1 MLGPLSRS
9 LGYNVARHT
18 GRLHPRPLN
27 LTFSVTYR
35 CNSKC
40 RTCNVWKKRVDD
52 LTLAEYQRLFDDLG
66 PSLYWAT
73 FSGGEPFIRPD
84 LIDIVI
90 ACYDRC
96 HPAIVTIPTNGLLRK
111 RIVEGVARLSRHAPD
126 LKIVINFSLDG
137 IGARHDDIRCV
148 PGNYEKLKEAYQE
161 LKAAKLP
168 NVTVGIHTVVSQL
181 NVKDIPAL
189 RDHVRT
195 EFQPNSY
202 ITELAEER
210 LELDTIG
217 ENITPAA
224 EDYAAVVQDL
234 VADIDATPATGF
246 AAVIQAFRRHYYQLA
261 HRTMA
266 EQRQILPC
274 YAGVASGQVA
284 PNGDVWTCCI
294 RAEAMGNLRETR
306 FDFDKVWK
314 SRRANELRG
323 SIRRGECF
331 CPLANAAYSS
341 MMCDPSSLM
350 HVGWQ
355 WMKRQVATRLATR

>member
-1 MLGPLSRS
+1 MLRPLSRS
-9 LGYNVARHT
+9 LGYNIARRT
-18 GRLHPRPLN
+18 GGSPPRPLN

-52 LTLAEYQRLFDDLG
+52 LTLQEYERLFDDLG
-66 PSLYWAT
+66 SSLYWAT

-96 HPAIVTIPTNGLLRK
+96 HPAIVNIPTNGLLRK
-111 RIVEGVARLSRHAPD
+111 RILEGVTRLSKHAPD

-137 IGARHDDIRCV
+137 IGPRHDDLRCV
-148 PGNYEKLKEAYQE
+148 PGNYDKLKETYLE
-161 LKAAKLP
+161 LRAAKLP
-168 NVTVGIHTVVSQL
+168 NVTVGIHSVVSRH
-181 NVKDIPAL
+181 NVKEMPAL
-189 RDHVRT
+189 RAHVRT
-195 EFQPNSY
+195 EFKPDSF
-202 ITELAEER
+202 ITEVAEER

-217 ENITPAA
+217 EDITPNAD
-224 EDYAAVVQDL
+224 DYGVVVKDL
-234 VADIDATPATGF
+234 VADIDAAPAKGF
-246 AAVIQAFRRHYYQLA
+246 ASVIQSFRRRYYQLA
-261 HRTMA
+261 HRTLV

-274 YAGVASGQVA
+274 YAGLASGQVA

-294 RAEAMGNLRETR
+294 RAESMGNLRESKFN
-306 FDFDKVWK
+306 FDAVWR
-314 SRRANELRG
+314 SGRANAMRG

-341 MMCDPSSLM
+341 MMCDPSSLVD
-350 HVGWQ
+350 VGWQ
-355 WMKRQVATRLATR
+355 WIKRQVTPRRAAQ